1 MLAVR
6 FMQKI
11 AGKCTNGYFSDS
23 QILNIGYCC
32 YCAEDDPM
40 EPYMRAKE
48 TVQILQFDRVWVRF
62 VRAKDNLSH
71 KIPLQKDM
79 ILHIHR

>member
-1 MLAVR
+1 
-6 FMQKI
+6 
-11 AGKCTNGYFSDS
+11 
-23 QILNIGYCC
+23 
-32 YCAEDDPM
+32 M